1 MATIADAAAK
11 GIKFDLTKAYNVC
24 KRAIEE
30 KTLAPWS
37 AATCGW
43 IDLFY
48 KEKGYIPALQPDE
61 KETDPNVHSFEKR
74 QSVAVTL
81 GTAYDEW
88 CLSRIAE
95 MLNKDEEAAY
105 YRCRSFNY
113 STFTTRK
120 RAFSI
125 QRIKMASGLAHL
137 ITAFLVVRVPV
148 SIMEKIMVGCIVGM
162 CRIILPTLLN

>member
-1 MATIADAAAK
+1 MNSNHGVATIADAAAK

-61 KETDPNVHSFEKR
+61 RKLIRMYIPSKTSI
-74 QSVAVTL
+74 
-81 GTAYDEW
+81 
-88 CLSRIAE
+88 CSR
-95 MLNKDEEAAY
+95 D
-105 YRCRSFNY
+105 
-113 STFTTRK
+113 TRN
-120 RAFSI
+120 
-125 QRIKMASGLAHL
+125 G
-137 ITAFLVVRVPV
+137 V
-148 SIMEKIMVGCIVGM
+148 
-162 CRIILPTLLN
+162 